1 MGNVTMIASGKGGVG
16 KSTLTACLGFD
27 IASFGK
33 RTLLIDMDSGLASLE
48 HMLGISQKLVY
59 DISDIVNGNCTIM
72 KAIYKCEFQ
81 DNLFLL
87 PAPRKFED
95 DLSPEIFSKLVSIL
109 AKYYDS
115 ILIDCPAGVGNGF
128 LSAMECADNALLV
141 ATPNPISVANVK
153 KASCILSENGVGELR
168 LVINRF
174 DKKLFKKSH
183 IYNDLDQVIDKSGV
197 RLIAI
202 IPEDSYSALSL
213 SGGDMPSESSS
224 MMKAIHRL
232 SERLE
237 GRKVPLPSL
246 RKL

>member
-16 KSTLTACLGFD
+16 KSTLTACLGLN
-27 IASFGK
+27 IASCGK

-59 DISDIVNGNCTIM
+59 DISDIVNGSCTIM
-72 KAIYKCEFQ
+72 KAIYKCEFHN
-81 DNLFLL
+81 NLFLL
-87 PAPRKFED
+87 PAPRDFKD
-95 DLSPEIFSKLVSIL
+95 DLSPEIFCKLVRVLS
-109 AKYYDS
+109 KYYDN
-115 ILIDCPAGVGNGF
+115 ILVDCPAGVGNGF
-128 LSAMECADNALLV
+128 LSAMRCADNAILV

-153 KASCILSENGVGELR
+153 KASCILAENGVEELR

-174 DKKLFKKSH
+174 DKKLFKKVN
-183 IYNDLDQVIDKSGV
+183 IYNDLDQVIDKAGV

-202 IPEDSYSALSL
+202 IPEDRYSALSL
-213 SGGDMPSESSS
+213 SGGDIPSEGSS
-224 MMKAIHRL
+224 MMRAIHRL